1 MDSYGL
7 IVNRVEITNP
17 GTTAIVTCEVL
28 TKSSVLSKSTVG
40 VASQS
45 ESSFRKDLD
54 TIVAKIRPFFGD
66 QKVVLRLTYLDGLLL
81 QDTMKA
87 LEKTLQ
93 STLKNKKMG
102 TGLVF
107 LSADFIR
114 IVCLCTQLPVGGLL
128 MNTYLELV
136 KKAPGHRSVFD
147 YIETALQTA

>member
-1 MDSYGL
+1 LDSYGL

-17 GTTAIVTCEVL
+17 GTTTIVTCEVL

-93 STLKNKKMG
+93 STLKNKKNG
-102 TGLVF
+102 HWSCISFCRFYSHCLFVYTIA
-107 LSADFIR
+107 SWR
-114 IVCLCTQLPVGGLL
+114 IAH
-128 MNTYLELV
+128 E
-136 KKAPGHRSVFD
+136 
-147 YIETALQTA
+147 YIFGAS